1 MITSFSSNQDL
12 EKIFKI
18 QKKTFALSQTPH
30 IMPIAH
36 TAPLFAK
43 HKILPL
49 NKIILKAKLP
59 LMHSIHYNY
68 APPSLKHM
76 GQKKLKTL
84 YCKISITPFKKP
96 GITYHAQTGK
106 ALNAGLGIHSFQKN
120 TMLLCSFTF
129 FIKERSVLCILL
141 LSL

>member
-49 NKIILKAKLP
+49 NKIILKANAL
-59 LMHSIHYNY
+59 HSLQLCSTLSKTHG
-68 APPSLKHM
+68 P
-76 GQKKLKTL
+76 KKVKN
-84 YCKISITPFKKP
+84 CKISITPYKKP